1 MRIVD
6 SLIRDNHHG
15 LLLRG
20 GNSADTLT
28 SAAIGE
34 STVAGGSLGI
44 KAESSVASARVRVDV
59 TESSISHNTVGVA
72 VVGSVGST
80 VLTLNGS
87 MVTANGSGL
96 QQSGSATLK
105 TLGNNSVS
113 GNGGADVSGTLTPF
127 SPIPNNPPG
136 IALTSPLP
144 NQSFMAPASIV
155 LTANASDADGN
166 LARVEFYN
174 GTSLLGS
181 ISAAPYSHTWSDV
194 PPGSYTLTARAI
206 DSLGA
211 QAVSAP
217 LGITVSNPPTGV
229 YYLHADHLNT
239 PRMVTD
245 AANQVVWRHLPT
257 TEPFG
262 SSAPE
267 EDPDNDGNPFTLN
280 LRFPGQYFDR
290 ETNLHY
296 NYFRDYDPGTGR
308 YVQSDPIGLRG
319 GINTYTYVEGN
330 PISRI
335 DPKGM
340 AAITIPVPDIPLP
353 DWIRIPGAR
362 VLGGLGLI
370 LSLGGD
376 TRQTA
381 WDCFDKCA
389 RARDAA
395 ALSCAQMWGNDG
407 INPNDDQFGRCVAL
421 VMATWRDCVR
431 KCERNTCE

>member
-1 MRIVD
+1 MRTRRIRRARANSKVSNTPGVKVTLRGLTFTDQAGVSVSTPAMVRIVD
-6 SLIRDNHHG
+6 SLIRDNYHG
-15 LLLRG
+15 LLLQG
-20 GNSADTLT
+20 GATADIVNSKFLGNSQTGIAVLGNTADTLT

-72 VVGSVGST
+72 VAGSVGST

-144 NQSFMAPASIV
+144 NQSFTAPASIV
-155 LTANASDADGN
+155 LTANAGDADGN

-181 ISAAPYSHTWSDV
+181 ISAAPYSHTWRDV

-211 QAVSAP
+211 QSVSVP

-267 EDPDNDGNPFTLN
+267 EDPDNDGNAFTLN

-296 NYFRDYDPGTGR
+296 NYFRDYDSQTGR
-308 YVQSDPIGLRG
+308 YVQADPIGL
-319 GINTYTYVEGN
+319 
-330 PISRI
+330 
-335 DPKGM
+335 
-340 AAITIPVPDIPLP
+340 A
-353 DWIRIPGAR
+353 
-362 VLGGLGLI
+362 GGLVHLCRGE
-370 LSLGGD
+370 SGFAG
-376 TRQTA
+376 
-381 WDCFDKCA
+381 
-389 RARDAA
+389 
-395 ALSCAQMWGNDG
+395 
-407 INPNDDQFGRCVAL
+407 
-421 VMATWRDCVR
+421 
-431 KCERNTCE
+431 